1 MNWKRSVRVLWLCN
15 FMVSAGM
22 TMVIPFLSLFLWQ
35 MGVTEHHALSIWTG
49 LVFSVTFLSAA
60 VMAPIW
66 GMFADKYGQRAN
78 LIRAGIGMGLITS
91 CMAFAHSPMALL
103 VLRFLVGFFSGFITV
118 SFSYLAR
125 VVPKD
130 HSGEALGTLQTGSI
144 AGNVIG
150 PLIGGALS
158 DWFGFRPVFLV
169 TGFCI
174 LATLLP
180 VVFWLDKDPVA
191 PQTQERHASFK
202 EVFAHRP
209 LVILF
214 VATFLVQIAVLGV
227 NSMMTIF
234 VQSLVGDSRNL
245 AFLSGLASSITGIA
259 TIIGAP
265 YLGKLGDRIGQ
276 EKTLPMLLLL
286 SGLFALPQVWTDH
299 LYELYV
305 WRFLQGLVVGGVW
318 PALQALINAQCPR
331 RIQGRVFGV
340 TASSR
345 FLGNL
350 TGPTAAGAVA
360 GLFSI
365 AYMFALS
372 GLLLIATG
380 ALVGYANRQAA
391 AGAQSFDIK
400 EKLAAWKHRL
410 HSRH

>member
-1 MNWKRSVRVLWLCN
+1 MDWKRSVRILWLCN

-35 MGVTEHHALSIWTG
+35 MGVTEHHALSMWTG
-49 LVFSVTFLSAA
+49 LVFSATFLSAA
-60 VMAPIW
+60 IMAPIW

-78 LIRAGIGMGLITS
+78 LIRAGIGMGLITA
-91 CMAFAHSPMALL
+91 CMALATSPTALL

-144 AGNVIG
+144 AGNIIG

-158 DWFGFRPVFLV
+158 DLFGFRPVFLV
-169 TGFCI
+169 TGLCI
-174 LATLLP
+174 LLTLLP
-180 VVFWLDKDPVA
+180 VIVWLEKDPVV
-191 PQTQERHASFK
+191 PQTKENKASFK
-202 EVFAHRP
+202 DVFEHRP
-209 LVILF
+209 LIILF
-214 VATFLVQIAVLGV
+214 VATFLVQVAVLGV

-234 VQSLVGDSRNL
+234 VQSLVGHTSNL

-276 EKTLPMLLLL
+276 EKTLPILLVL

-299 LYELYV
+299 IYALYV

-318 PALQALINAQCPR
+318 PALQALINAQSPR

-350 TGPTAAGAVA
+350 TGPTAAGAIA

-365 AYMFALS
+365 ASIFALS

-380 ALVGYANRQAA
+380 ALVGYAHRRA
-391 AGAQSFDIK
+391 STPWREEMK
-400 EKLAAWKHRL
+400 EKLAAWTHRL

>member
-22 TMVIPFLSLFLWQ
+22 TMVIPFLALLLWD
-35 MGVTEHHALSIWTG
+35 MGVTEHRTLSVWTG
-49 LVFSVTFLSAA
+49 FVFSITFLSAA
-60 VMAPIW
+60 IMAPIW
-66 GMFADKYGQRAN
+66 GVFADKYGQRAN
-78 LIRAGIGMGLITS
+78 LIRAGIGMGLITG

-103 VLRFLVGFFSGFITV
+103 ALRFLVGFFSGFITV

-125 VVPKD
+125 VVPKE
-130 HSGEALGTLQTGSI
+130 HSGEALGTLQTGGI
-144 AGNVIG
+144 AGNIIG

-158 DWFGFRPVFLV
+158 DLFGFRPVFLV
-169 TGFCI
+169 TGLCI
-174 LATLLP
+174 LLTLLP
-180 VVFWLDKDPVA
+180 VIFWLEKDPVA
-191 PQTQERHASFK
+191 PQTKENQASFK
-202 EVFAHRP
+202 DVFAHRP
-209 LVILF
+209 LIILF
-214 VATFLVQIAVLGV
+214 IATFLVQIAILGV

-234 VQSLVGDSRNL
+234 VQSLIGNTSNL
-245 AFLSGLASSITGIA
+245 ALLSGLASSITGIA

-276 EKTLPMLLLL
+276 AKMLPILLVL
-286 SGLFALPQVWTDH
+286 SGLFALPQVWTDNI
-299 LYELYV
+299 YELYV

-318 PALQALINAQCPR
+318 PSIQALINVNSPR

-350 TGPTAAGAVA
+350 TGPTAAGAIA
-360 GLFSI
+360 GAFSI
-365 AYMFALS
+365 SSIFALS

-380 ALVGYANRQAA
+380 ALVGYATHDRAWREEM
-391 AGAQSFDIK
+391 K
-400 EKLAAWKHRL
+400 EKIAAWTHRL

>member
-22 TMVIPFLSLFLWQ
+22 TMVIPFLSLLLWE
-35 MGVTEHHALSIWTG
+35 MGVTERHSLSVWTG
-49 LVFSVTFLSAA
+49 LVFSATFLSAA

-78 LIRAGIGMGLITS
+78 LIRAGIGMGLITGF
-91 CMAFAHSPMALL
+91 MAFAASPMALL
-103 VLRFLVGFFSGFITV
+103 TLRFLVGFFSGFITV

-130 HSGEALGTLQTGSI
+130 HSGEALGALQTGSI
-144 AGNVIG
+144 AGNIIG

-158 DWFGFRPVFLV
+158 DLFGFRPVFLV

-180 VVFWLDKDPVA
+180 VIFWLEKDPVA
-191 PQTQERHASFK
+191 PQTKEHHASFK

-214 VATFLVQIAVLGV
+214 VATFLVQIAALGV

-234 VQSLVGDSRNL
+234 VQSLVGHSRNL

-276 EKTLPMLLLL
+276 ANMLPMLLVL

-318 PALQALINAQCPR
+318 PSIQALINAQSPR

-350 TGPTAAGAVA
+350 TGPTAAGAIA
-360 GLFSI
+360 GFFSI
-365 AYMFALS
+365 SSIFALS

-380 ALVGYANRQAA
+380 ALVGHATHDRAWREE
-391 AGAQSFDIK
+391 IK
-400 EKLAAWKHRL
+400 EKIAAWTHRL